1 MRVDSSVRV
10 SVSWRLQEVLVGDS
24 AVPMLDSPSL
34 EELAVVGGR
43 LGSRLEQRY
52 EEGVRDARA

>member
-1 MRVDSSVRV
+1 
-10 SVSWRLQEVLVGDS
+10 
-24 AVPMLDSPSL
+24 MLDSPSL